1 MAPLILRQ
9 KTIGNAGPSLQS
21 MGKKLYFHRR
31 SVNCT
36 LIYSK
41 RKKDFAFEVQ

>member
-1 MAPLILRQ
+1 MAPLIVRQ
-9 KTIGNAGPSLQS
+9 KTIGNDGPALQS

-41 RKKDFAFEVQ
+41 QKQVFSFEVQ